1 LRHNRGGG
9 TGDAMPEP
17 KGSAKLVGEVVPGVY
32 RFTMRDDRIDF
43 ESDGYVVVEKGRAVL
58 IDPLPMRPRDLQKLG
73 AVEAICLTASCHERA
88 ARRYHESF
96 NVPVYAPRHAVDFEG
111 TRPDRRYGP
120 GARLPGGL
128 KAVHSPG
135 PTDAHYSLYLK
146 RSGGVVFCADLLT
159 NAGSRGLA
167 FVPGEY
173 QDDPKGTRVSVRRL
187 LKLPFKVL
195 CPNHG
200 RPVTTG
206 TKQAIRRALA
216 KDVAR
221 RD

>member
-1 LRHNRGGG
+1 
-9 TGDAMPEP
+9 MPEP
-17 KGSAKLVGEVVPGVY
+17 KGVAKLVGEVAPGVY
-32 RFTMRDDRIDF
+32 RFTMHDDRIDF
-43 ESDGYVVVEKGRAVL
+43 ESDGYVVVEKGRAIL
-58 IDPLPMRPRDLQKLG
+58 IDPLPMKPRDLQKLG

-88 ARRYHESF
+88 ARRYQDSF
-96 NVPVYAPRHAVDFEG
+96 NVPVYAPRRAVDFVE

-146 RSGGVVFCADLLT
+146 RGGGVVFCADLLT
-159 NAGSRGLA
+159 NVGSRGLA
-167 FVPGEY
+167 FVSGEY
-173 QDDPKGTRVSVRRL
+173 QDDPKRTRVSVRRL
-187 LKLPFKVL
+187 LALPFKAL

-206 TKQAIRRALA
+206 AKKAIRQALA
-216 KDVAR
+216 KDAAR